1 MKMSSRNNRQVTVS
15 PNLRQRGSGHPDR
28 FHQHGTVLVA
38 SLVILLILTILGISA
53 MGTSTLEQKM
63 SGNIQEA
70 THAFESAESG
80 LNQAFNTSGA
90 LSLNETTK
98 NTFNYNNGKSSAEV
112 ETTFKQF
119 STPKR
124 GSGYS
129 MKDFQAA
136 NFDQQSTGRTTTN
149 AKAVVH
155 QGVGLI
161 VPGSN

>member
-1 MKMSSRNNRQVTVS
+1 MS
-15 PNLRQRGSGHPDR
+15 LRQRGTADIHER
-28 FHQHGTVLVA
+28 HQRGTVLVI

-53 MGTSTLEQKM
+53 MGTSSLEEKM
-63 SGNIQEA
+63 SGNIQES

-80 LNQAFNTSGA
+80 LNEAFNTSGA
-90 LSLNETTK
+90 LSLSGSTT
-98 NTFNYNNGKSSAEV
+98 NTFSYNSGKSNAEV
-112 ETTFKQF
+112 KTEFKQF

-136 NFDQQSTGRTTTN
+136 NFDQQSTGKTTAN
-149 AKAVVH
+149 AKAVIH

>member
-1 MKMSSRNNRQVTVS
+1 MS
-15 PNLRQRGSGHPDR
+15 LRQRG
-28 FHQHGTVLVA
+28 TVLVI

-53 MGTSTLEQKM
+53 MGTSSLEEKM
-63 SGNIQEA
+63 SGNIQES

-80 LNQAFNTSGA
+80 LNQAFNTPGA
-90 LSLNETTK
+90 LSLSGATK
-98 NTFNYNNGKSSAEV
+98 NTFNYNSGKSNAEV
-112 ETTFKQF
+112 ETEFKQF

-136 NFDQQSTGRTTTN
+136 NFDQQSTGKTTAN
-149 AKAVVH
+149 AKAVIH